1 MLWFILEPRMET
13 NEIAWLSFGKLTD
26 GDMET
31 DLIVDHYRLLNL

>member
-1 MLWFILEPRMET
+1 MLWVMLEARMET
-13 NEIAWLSFGKLTD
+13 TKIAWLSFGKLTD